1 MDNYISLSSLA
12 MDLKRTAIGYHRSS
26 NDMAERFYS
35 EALKRREEIDQKHL
49 SPYLID
55 LLEDVENLQEIED
68 SAQKAERSLT
78 LSTLFQNAAVA
89 MTGDRK

>member
-35 EALKRREEIDQKHL
+35 EALRRKEEVDQKDL
-49 SPYLID
+49 PPYLIG
-55 LLEDVENLQEIED
+55 LLDEVEQLKEEGDD
-68 SAQKAERSLT
+68 SQKAEKSLT